1 MVLIGRET
9 GTADGHGLTSG
20 VLHSTLR
27 APAKPCSLRSR
38 LLRTRVMGSAW
49 VDGREGVVVVGVGD
63 GVRWSEQTNAGG
75 QGKKGSPQPRPERAR
90 RPKSLARLWPSKRLS
105 SSTAD

>member
-27 APAKPCSLRSR
+27 APAEPCSLHSR

-49 VDGREGVVVVGVGD
+49 VDGREGVVVGVGD

-75 QGKKGSPQPRPERAR
+75 QGEKRVSPAATRTRPPPEKLGPALAIKKVIEQHG
-90 RPKSLARLWPSKRLS
+90 
-105 SSTAD
+105 